1 MAQSRA
7 RARSPG
13 SPAPSRSNPL
23 QAPLCSKQ
31 PAEVLGFR
39 AVFFILGSLPGL
51 ALVTIVPVI
60 ALRFGYINV
69 PNIMISDLMVA
80 SPNFESMYN
89 WGFNQAAATNILTFL
104 EVGRYFKTHPLAS
117 DQLQEFSGRLVWWY
131 CVAACPGLVLLTAF
145 NFDGYGYLIHA
156 AATVLYFIGAIMCV
170 QAFYRAC
177 LEARRLGMPY
187 PSNTDLNALKTFATG
202 IILCTV
208 ISIVVRWFHVQ
219 DKETWCYPMVIME
232 CLTITCAV
240 VATVVSSLRL
250 LMHLDA
256 TDPLGGHPFAVRA
269 KKIS

>member
-1 MAQSRA
+1 MSRL
-7 RARSPG
+7 RARSPA
-13 SPAPSRSNPL
+13 SSSPSRSEALQKPL
-23 QAPLCSKQ
+23 PSQLPSQQ

-60 ALRFGYINV
+60 ALTFGYINV
-69 PNIMISDLMVA
+69 PNIMISDLMCA
-80 SPNFESMYN
+80 SPHFESMYN

-117 DQLQEFSGRLVWWY
+117 DQLQEISGRLVFWY

-145 NFDGYGYLIHA
+145 NFDGFGYLIHA
-156 AATVLYFIGAIMCV
+156 MATVLYFFGAIQCV

-177 LEARRLGMPY
+177 IEAQRLGMPY
-187 PSNTDLNALKTFATG
+187 PSNRDFNVLKAVAIG

-208 ISIVVRWFHVQ
+208 ISVVVRWFHVQ
-219 DKETWCYPMVIME
+219 DKATWCYPMVIME

-240 VATVVSSLRL
+240 VATLVASLRL

-256 TDPLGGHPFAVRA
+256 TDPLGGRPKRM
-269 KKIS
+269 